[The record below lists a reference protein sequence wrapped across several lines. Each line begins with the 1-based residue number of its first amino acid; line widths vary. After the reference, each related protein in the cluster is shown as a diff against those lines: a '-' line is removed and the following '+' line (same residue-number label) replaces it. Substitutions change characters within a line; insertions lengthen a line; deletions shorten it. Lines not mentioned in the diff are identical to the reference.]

1 LRFLFWDFGPE
12 ASRAERHL
20 EVNYELAARCR
31 PHSQENLAVIVY
43 RDEQR
48 SQMRLW
54 AWNRGQPGIHSCA

>member
-1 LRFLFWDFGPE
+1 MQTRILTYLT
-12 ASRAERHL
+12 AVAL
-20 EVNYELAARCR
+20 VAALAFPVQLVQA
-31 PHSQENLAVIVY
+31 QGKNKVIVY